1 MDINNIT
8 PNIITKYGKEFSVV
22 KIPYCFKLL
31 IHELTAINVQM
42 RLITADN
49 IDQLTLTGNT
59 NLSEI
64 MKGEPVVSTNNL
76 LSKKNGNLEKLN
88 ELEAEYN
95 KSMSNYNSRLKVL
108 KQKFNKLNGQKP
120 VNSYYKKE
128 LSELRNTYLSNK
140 ETYYDLSKEIYKD
153 EIDQIIEKLDEL
165 KVNYNSALQSKK
177 LSDIDKIKLDYN
189 KYLKLYKKYTGDE
202 YNVLLE
208 DLQNIEL
215 PIPETSVLVKEPL
228 EKQSKPSVNVL
239 DDSKQPFLVKKVG
252 SEPSPASSE
261 NNNESSTNEGT
272 NNESSTNKSTTN
284 EGTNNESNNESNK
297 S

>member
-1 MDINNIT
+1 M
-8 PNIITKYGKEFSVV
+8 
-22 KIPYCFKLL
+22 
-31 IHELTAINVQM
+31 
-42 RLITADN
+42 
-49 IDQLTLTGNT
+49 
-59 NLSEI
+59 
-64 MKGEPVVSTNNL
+64 
-76 LSKKNGNLEKLN
+76 
-88 ELEAEYN
+88 
-95 KSMSNYNSRLKVL
+95 
-108 KQKFNKLNGQKP
+108 
-120 VNSYYKKE
+120 
-128 LSELRNTYLSNK
+128 
-140 ETYYDLSKEIYKD
+140 
-153 EIDQIIEKLDEL
+153 
-165 KVNYNSALQSKK
+165 
-177 LSDIDKIKLDYN
+177 SDIDKIKLDYN

-215 PIPETSVLVKEPL
+215 PIPETSVPVKEPL

-272 NNESSTNKSTTN
+272 NNKSSTNESSTN

>member
-1 MDINNIT
+1 
-8 PNIITKYGKEFSVV
+8 
-22 KIPYCFKLL
+22 
-31 IHELTAINVQM
+31 
-42 RLITADN
+42 
-49 IDQLTLTGNT
+49 
-59 NLSEI
+59 
-64 MKGEPVVSTNNL
+64 
-76 LSKKNGNLEKLN
+76 
-88 ELEAEYN
+88 
-95 KSMSNYNSRLKVL
+95 MSNYNSRLKVL